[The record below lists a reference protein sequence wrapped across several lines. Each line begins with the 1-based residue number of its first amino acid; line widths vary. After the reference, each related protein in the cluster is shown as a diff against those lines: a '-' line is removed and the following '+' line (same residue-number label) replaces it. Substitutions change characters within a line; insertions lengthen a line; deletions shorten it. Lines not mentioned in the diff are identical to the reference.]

1 MPLLP
6 KMDRMK
12 SSRGVGPIIALLL
25 LVIPA
30 LYVGGYAL
38 ASERK
43 GNPFRGY
50 RVEYYRLGRFADL
63 GSRGFHPLHIVDRR
77 LIRPSYWQGQTHN
90 PLVLF
95 Q

>member
-1 MPLLP
+1 
-6 KMDRMK
+6 MDRMK
-12 SSRGVGPIIALLL
+12 TSLGVGPIIGLLL

-43 GNPFRGY
+43 GNPFRAY
-50 RVEYYRLGRFADL
+50 HVEYYCLGRFADL
-63 GSRGFHPLHIVDRR
+63 GSGGFYPLHIVDRR

-90 PLVLF
+90 PLLLF